1 MRINEKL
8 HEVFVVCLR
17 WQGNRQESRGGK
29 FIQNDHIFFS
39 SFRALQGVNL
49 ITQITSHIISPPQM
63 RGKLGMVAGGLA
75 QHNSEFSL
83 VWGSRCIKFLFQPR
97 CSVLCEPSRC
107 LCGFLVQANEA
118 CPVMGALFRNGEKP
132 SCFVSNKALTM
143 SDSLMRG

>member
-8 HEVFVVCLR
+8 HEIFVVCLS
-17 WQGNRQESRGGK
+17 WQGNRQDSRGGK
-29 FIQNDHIFFS
+29 FIQNDYIFFS

-63 RGKLGMVAGGLA
+63 RGKLGMVVLAGGLA

-83 VWGSRCIKFLFQPR
+83 VWGSRLIKFLLQPW
-97 CSVLCEPSRC
+97 CSVLCEPSIC

-118 CPVMGALFRNGEKP
+118 CPVTGALCKNREKP
-132 SCFVSNKALTM
+132 SCFVSNKALSCQT
-143 SDSLMRG
+143 L